1 MDQVRIDNFYHE
13 VQFYLKE
20 SVYPPENDIIQV
32 GDKCNSII
40 FIVNGLVDIEVVDA
54 DQNKLLLETLKQGD
68 SIGQYSVLFGKEFE
82 FNVTAKTHVRILTLN
97 ENFFFDFSHAADY
110 SDKALDGFCQAIEAA

>member
-54 DQNKLLLETLKQGD
+54 D
-68 SIGQYSVLFGKEFE
+68 
-82 FNVTAKTHVRILTLN
+82 
-97 ENFFFDFSHAADY
+97 
-110 SDKALDGFCQAIEAA
+110 